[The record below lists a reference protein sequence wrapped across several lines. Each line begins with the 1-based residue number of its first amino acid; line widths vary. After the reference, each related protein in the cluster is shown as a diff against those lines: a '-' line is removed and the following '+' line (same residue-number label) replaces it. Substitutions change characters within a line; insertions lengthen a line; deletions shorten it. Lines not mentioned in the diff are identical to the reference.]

1 MSNVKFGT
9 GYGFVVAETADEAE
23 ALYDFIT
30 SYREDKNH
38 DKYQSEDLE
47 ASAEDMLIAAVN
59 ELADAQE
66 VCGVDFSPEIDMIDT
81 VIKNMYR
88 KVNSYLYPQTTVDAL
103 YELLETFIR

>member
-9 GYGFVVAETADEAE
+9 GYGFVVAETSDELE

-38 DKYQSEDLE
+38 NKYEFEDTE
-47 ASAEDMLIAAVN
+47 VSAEDMLIAAAT

-81 VIKNMYR
+81 VIKNMNR
-88 KVNSYLYPQTTVDAL
+88 KAKNYLYPQTTVGAL
-103 YELLETFIR
+103 YELLEAITR